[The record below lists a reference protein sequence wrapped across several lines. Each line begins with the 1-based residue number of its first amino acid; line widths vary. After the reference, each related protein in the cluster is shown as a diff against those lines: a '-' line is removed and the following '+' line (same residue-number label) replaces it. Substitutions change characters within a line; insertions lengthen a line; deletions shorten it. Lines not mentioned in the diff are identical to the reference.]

1 MSKPVSPKSFAE
13 GGRHLCIFPGRS
25 AVEKPDHR
33 HCRVLRAVRQRLRH
47 RRTAQ
52 QCDELAS
59 FQMIKLHLTAPAR
72 DFAAIGQDRVRGLP
86 RCEISARLTAASGQ
100 TRSFGDV
107 GSMSQP
113 GAQPHL
119 SRRAGRYAVDVEDHA
134 RQRAAMVRFKRRV

>member
-1 MSKPVSPKSFAE
+1 MMSFAEAFAE

-72 DFAAIGQDRVRGLP
+72 DFAAAYRIGQDRVRGWP
-86 RCEISARLTAASGQ
+86 RCKISARL
-100 TRSFGDV
+100 
-107 GSMSQP
+107 
-113 GAQPHL
+113 
-119 SRRAGRYAVDVEDHA
+119 
-134 RQRAAMVRFKRRV
+134 RVIHVVSSAKSA